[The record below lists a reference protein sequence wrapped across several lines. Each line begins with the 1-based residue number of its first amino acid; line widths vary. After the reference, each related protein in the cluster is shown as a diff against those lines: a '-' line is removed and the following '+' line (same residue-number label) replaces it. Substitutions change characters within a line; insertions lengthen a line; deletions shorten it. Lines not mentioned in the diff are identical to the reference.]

1 MIAESILIIASGAIF
16 LVFIRV
22 IGRSDTYI
30 DIVTDHLAR
39 RRPRRELDRQRVA
52 SWARATSFFAEGVC
66 WLIVALGIASLVV
79 GLL

>member
-1 MIAESILIIASGAIF
+1 MIAESIRIIAGGAFF
-16 LVFIRV
+16 LVLIRV

-39 RRPRRELDRQRVA
+39 RRPGRDLDRQRLA
-52 SWARATSFFAEGVC
+52 SWARATSLLVESIC
-66 WLIVALGIASLVV
+66 WLVVALGIASLVV